1 MRMRYK
7 AWAAPELNASPFFV
21 RTPAEQIGRWHQW
34 FPRRQPIHLEL
45 GCGKGLFLAGI
56 APIHPEIN
64 YMGIDLKDTVL
75 APAKRNIEKAFADA
89 GRPVDNVVLLPQNIE
104 RIQDIMNAEDMV
116 ERIYINFCN
125 PWPRPKHNKRRLTY
139 PRMLESY
146 KQFLQADGE
155 IWFKTDND
163 QLFDDSIAYLEQSG
177 FTVLRQTRDL
187 HADQFME
194 DIRTEHENMF
204 SEQGIPVKALI
215 AQKNRSV

>member
-45 GCGKGLFLAGI
+45 GCGKGLFLVGI

-163 QLFDDSIAYLEQSG
+163 QLFDDSIVYLEQSG